1 MRKYLMGWVVLLL
14 LGAAN
19 GFAREGF
26 VEVTHQDLLDY
37 PQKYWSQS
45 IIFQDEL
52 LSAPQGDTI
61 TIASKRYATFQTANL
76 GNCYAE
82 EELVPELQRAKAGVR
97 CLFQGTVLHQPSS
110 FFSRS
115 PSFYVVVQRM
125 SRVVDAAGQVQ
136 DVFSTEQKTLSP
148 GSEALMRRIQ
158 QDLINFAR
166 KNKVS
171 MNDLFAPD
179 FPQRDMVH
187 NIIYSGVAAVEQQY
201 NTNARKMLGDFVAEL
216 FELEFGTPDS
226 IYVAQ
231 SIPDSDQAAQP
242 EPLLTGLNEPSTTSP
257 EPEPTIAFDTE
268 DHTES
273 LRLRAAAMLKPG
285 LRPLPTPSPESNL
298 P

>member
-14 LGAAN
+14 LGTTN

-61 TIASKRYATFQTANL
+61 TIASKRYDTFQTANL

-82 EELVPELQRAKAGVR
+82 EDLVPELQRGEPGAQY
-97 CLFQGTVLHQPSS
+97 LFQGTVLHQPSS

-125 SRVVDAAGQVQ
+125 SRVVNAAGQVQ
-136 DVFSTEQKTLSP
+136 DVFSSEQKTLSP
-148 GSEALMRRIQ
+148 DSEALMRRIQ
-158 QDLINFAR
+158 QDLINYAR

-171 MNDLFAPD
+171 MGELFAPD
-179 FPQRDMVH
+179 FPQREMVY
-187 NIIYSGVAAVEQQY
+187 NIIYSGVSAVEQQY
-201 NTNARKMLGDFVAEL
+201 NTNARKMLGDFVAEV
-216 FELEFGTPDS
+216 FELEFGKADR
-226 IYVAQ
+226 IYVSQTMPA
-231 SIPDSDQAAQP
+231 PEAGAQP
-242 EPLLTGLNEPSTTSP
+242 ESLLPGLDQTFAPSP
-257 EPEPTIAFDTE
+257 EPKPTTAPDTE
-268 DHTES
+268 DHTEA
-273 LRLRAAAMLKPG
+273 LRRRAAAMLKPG
-285 LRPLPTPSPESNL
+285 LRPLPTPAPESNL